1 MEDCQLRWGFNEW
14 LHNQSR
20 AKKIDHFLTRYL
32 LILSKEFGNKSVCGA
47 NEVDK
52 IDWSKI
58 EYFLRVSVCGKI
70 F

>member
-1 MEDCQLRWGFNEW
+1 MNDYIINLEQKKSITFLRDISWFW
-14 LHNQSR
+14 LKNSV
-20 AKKIDHFLTRYL
+20 I
-32 LILSKEFGNKSVCGA
+32 KSVCGA

-52 IDWSKI
+52 IDSSKI